1 MESEKIFI
9 CKYREYGRFIV
20 MSMILVMCTGSPKL
34 KLHRWNYFVE
44 QSYIVMLNRVCGLS
58 VAALAVLLVARYY
71 YRNQLIRDGK
81 LIWCRI
87 DWTKSKES
95 GLSYIIYA
103 NYSQENCFKQYVG
116 DVFLFPSKN
125 KNEEIEKLRKMKMV
139 PVFVSKKDEDRY
151 FMPLLNYYR
160 TYDEVM
166 KKKLYKDVLRAVDYP
181 KV

>member
-1 MESEKIFI
+1 
-9 CKYREYGRFIV
+9 
-20 MSMILVMCTGSPKL
+20 MSMIHVMCTSSPKL
-34 KLHRWNYFVE
+34 KLHRWNYSVE

-58 VAALAVLLVARYY
+58 VATLAVLLVAGYY

-95 GLSYIIYA
+95 GLNYIIYA
-103 NYSQENCFKQYVG
+103 NYPQENCFKQYVG

-125 KNEEIEKLRKMKMV
+125 KNKEIEKLRKMKMV
-139 PVFVSKKDEDRY
+139 SVFVSKKDEDRY

-166 KKKLYKDVLRAVDYP
+166 KKKLYKDVLRVIDYP